1 MNTLDASIFDNNS
14 NYGSDTFINELRT
27 KTTNILRKE
36 FPTSYQKQQKKMRK
50 KLLDYINKGIREGMN
65 ADEGLEF
72 FVENEYSQML
82 YNFLKKQYDGFIHKI
97 MSNVIEV
104 VADYEDSQGAIDAV
118 KKYEIFK
125 AEEK

>member
-1 MNTLDASIFDNNS
+1 
-14 NYGSDTFINELRT
+14 
-27 KTTNILRKE
+27 
-36 FPTSYQKQQKKMRK
+36 MRK

-97 MSNVIEV
+97 MSNIIEV
-104 VADYEDSQGAIDAV
+104 VDDYEDSQGAIDAV
-118 KKYEIFK
+118 KKY
-125 AEEK
+125 

>member
-1 MNTLDASIFDNNS
+1 
-14 NYGSDTFINELRT
+14 
-27 KTTNILRKE
+27 
-36 FPTSYQKQQKKMRK
+36 
-50 KLLDYINKGIREGMN
+50 
-65 ADEGLEF
+65 
-72 FVENEYSQML
+72 ML

>member
-1 MNTLDASIFDNNS
+1 MSDYDLFKNYLIKAVMSKKNKASDFAYWFFAIMN
-14 NYGSDTFINELRT
+14 GQWC
-27 KTTNILRKE
+27 KE
-36 FPTSYQKQQKKMRK
+36 KQQKKMRK

-97 MSNVIEV
+97 MSNLIEV
-104 VADYEDSQGAIDAV
+104 VADYEDSQGAIDTV